1 MIMLVKMAIIA
12 VERQRLDGINVQASH
27 IEIRK
32 VIREVL
38 RMYRARKL

>member
-1 MIMLVKMAIIA
+1 MIMVVRMAITA
-12 VERQRLDGINVQASH
+12 LERKIIDEINLQESH

-38 RMYRARKL
+38 RMY

>member
-1 MIMLVKMAIIA
+1 MVVRMAITA
-12 VERQRLDGINVQASH
+12 LERKIIDEINLQESH

-38 RMYRARKL
+38 RMY